1 MLLQLQ
7 LSVYHWVTD
16 ASSTRVRWT
25 RRRHVQVS
33 SNDSLGILYGRVIV
47 MHSQLLLHG
56 VQRKMIS
63 VDIFFFLFF
72 RLLFYAL
79 LLLFV
84 T

>member
-1 MLLQLQ
+1 MLLQLE

-56 VQRKMIS
+56 VQRRMIS
-63 VDIFFFLFF
+63 VDICFSYFLDYYFM
-72 RLLFYAL
+72 RCCCYL
-79 LLLFV
+79 
-84 T
+84 